1 MTTIAVFGA
10 TGRTG
15 QPFVEKALAAG
26 HTVRAL
32 VRNPQKMT
40 AKHKNLHLII
50 GDALNAADV
59 QKTIDGADGVV
70 SCLGQDAASR
80 PDFQTQATR
89 LIINAMQQ
97 RGLARLVSLT
107 GGGVR
112 DAANDE
118 PGFMDNLIV
127 FIMKNVAG
135 KGAKN
140 ALMDGTSHAN
150 LIRQTDLDWTIA
162 RGPMLT
168 DDPAKGTYQVGNVGT
183 VNGIKLTR
191 SDLAEFMLTEYT
203 GKKYVRQMP
212 FVTNG

>member
-26 HTVRAL
+26 YTVRAL

-40 AKHKNLHLII
+40 TKHKNLYLIT
-50 GDALNAADV
+50 GNALNPADV

-70 SCLGQDAASR
+70 SCLGQAAASE
-80 PDFQTQATR
+80 PDFQTRATR
-89 LIINAMQQ
+89 LIIDAMQR
-97 RGLARLVSLT
+97 RGITRLVSLT

-112 DAANDE
+112 DTARDK

-127 FIMKNVAG
+127 FIMKNLAG

-140 ALMDGTSHAN
+140 ALTDGISHAEAIKASN
-150 LIRQTDLDWTIA
+150 LDWTIA

-168 DDPAKGTYQVGNVGT
+168 EDPGKGSYQVGDVGT
-183 VNGIKLTR
+183 VSGIKLTR
-191 SDLAEFMLTEYT
+191 DDLAEFMLKEFVE
-203 GKKYVRQMP
+203 KKYLRQMP